1 MRRPIAPAGETMFHK
16 DQRVTVLVAAI
27 GDDHHGKMHT
37 IPPGSPGTIESIH
50 SLAAPQ
56 GMAYEVWIPVPGSPD
71 CGIIKIFD
79 ESDGP
84 IDNFLIPIAGAGEE
98 KN

>member
-1 MRRPIAPAGETMFHK
+1 MKRPIAPAGAPTFHK
-16 DQRVTVLVAAI
+16 GQRVTVLVAAI
-27 GDDHHGKMHT
+27 GDDHRGKMHT

-56 GMAYEVWIPVPGSPD
+56 GVAYEVWIPVPGSPD
-71 CGIIKIFD
+71 LGIVNIFG

-84 IDNFLIPIAGAGEE
+84 IDNFLIPIAGAGEA
-98 KN
+98 